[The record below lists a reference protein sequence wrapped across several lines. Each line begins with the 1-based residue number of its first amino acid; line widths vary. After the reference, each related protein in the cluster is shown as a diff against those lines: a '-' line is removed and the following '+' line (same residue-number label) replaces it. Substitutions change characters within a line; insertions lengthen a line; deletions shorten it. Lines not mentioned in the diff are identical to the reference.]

1 MCGIGGILDLRGGAV
16 DRDALE
22 AMAATLRHRGPDD
35 SAIWSDDAIGFAHR
49 RLAIID
55 TAGSRQ
61 PMTSADGST
70 VLTYNGEIYNYR
82 DVRAGLDYP
91 WTTAGDTEVLL
102 AGLAQRGV
110 GCLAELHGQFAFAAW
125 NTERRELTLC
135 RDRFG
140 ILPLYYYSD
149 DKVFAFASEPKTLLP
164 LVAGGGPG

>member
-22 AMAATLRHRGPDD
+22 AMAATLLHRGPDD

-55 TAGSRQ
+55 AAASRQ

-70 VLTYNGEIYNYR
+70 VLTFNGEIYNYR
-82 DVRAGLDYP
+82 EVRAGLAYP
-91 WTTAGDTEVLL
+91 FTTAGDTEVLL
-102 AGLAQRGV
+102 AGLQQYGVECVQRM
-110 GCLAELHGQFAFAAW
+110 HGQFAFAAW
-125 NTERRELTLC
+125 NADRRELTLC

-140 ILPLYYYSD
+140 ILPLYYY
-149 DKVFAFASEPKTLLP
+149 
-164 LVAGGGPG
+164 